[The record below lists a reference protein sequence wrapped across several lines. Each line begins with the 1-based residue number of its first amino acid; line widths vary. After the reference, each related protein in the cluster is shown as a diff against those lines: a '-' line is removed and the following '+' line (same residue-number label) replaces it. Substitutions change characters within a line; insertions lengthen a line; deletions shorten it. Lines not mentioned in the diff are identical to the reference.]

1 MEDVCN
7 AADYMPASAEALDA
21 NAKVGRDIMQA
32 WSRPTIR
39 VYRIKR
45 QSAYKEFTQ
54 ETALQSNSGWKS
66 TVLVCVV
73 MPTRHG
79 PLLPTAAIAAV
90 LGVFYWR
97 NRKQRKE
104 QGLRPQNWFHQVLA
118 DNSDRP
124 FEHLQTEELDDSL
137 LPVHPFQQR
146 ILNLKSTPPT
156 ALSRHT
162 DMPASIVQSTCKWI
176 ASVSDLQALVQSL
189 QSIEMLAV
197 DVEHHHLHSYLGF
210 VCLLQLSTGKTDY
223 LVDALALH
231 DHMHL
236 LRPIFA
242 DPSVLK
248 VVHGGDND
256 VLWLQR
262 DYHIYMVNVFDTEK
276 ACQALGRHQRSLAKL
291 LDKYC
296 QVTTDKSFQKSDW
309 RVRPL
314 SKAQQAYAQR
324 DAHYLLY
331 LAHVLYQEL
340 EAKDTL
346 GSSQKDKSRV
356 MQAWDKC
363 QRVSLNLYHKPQSQA
378 SVAAATA
385 TVLRNHVA
393 SPADLADIA
402 MKLPGRDLHQVVTD
416 CVHAL
421 CQWRDDVARD
431 KDEGLQAVLPDAVLM
446 ALAAARPSTPPALIS
461 CAQGSLDA
469 MHRDCD
475 QQQKGPAAT
484 PSHVSVWLR
493 RHASGVAKLLADAAT
508 GGGSSQYD
516 APGKAASGN
525 ANQARQLQTPEQRQA
540 AQKARLVKKFSA
552 KSAVYENCKMLSQ
565 EGELLCFCDLRK
577 LTWYENRGLADRISA
592 DPPTI
597 KLRFMHK
604 TGDQERGVDD
614 YYLHSKE
621 NKCVSC
627 GETGHYL
634 RYRVVPAC
642 YRRNFPVQ
650 WKSHR
655 SHDIV
660 LLCVDCHHVAHRAAE
675 VVKRQLSQQYGVPLF
690 PPKVKPEAI
699 GGKVS
704 EAHPY
709 NVRRAAVALKQ
720 HGNALP
726 EHRRKE
732 LQQMVRGFVRQSDEP
747 ADDEEW
753 LSQGA
758 STSIQQLSR
767 QRQGVSSQGVSDDDT
782 NGHAWHGRQVV
793 AAALAEG
800 GSDSLLVLIQKFRQS
815 FTDALHPKFLPSAWH
830 IMHSADRDFGEHSI
844 YASSSTM

>member
-1 MEDVCN
+1 M
-7 AADYMPASAEALDA
+7 
-21 NAKVGRDIMQA
+21 
-32 WSRPTIR
+32 
-39 VYRIKR
+39 
-45 QSAYKEFTQ
+45 
-54 ETALQSNSGWKS
+54 
-66 TVLVCVV
+66 
-73 MPTRHG
+73 
-79 PLLPTAAIAAV
+79 AAIAAA
-90 LGVFYWR
+90 LGLLYWR
-97 NRKQRKE
+97 NRKQRKGQE
-104 QGLRPQNWFHQVLA
+104 LRPQNWFHQVLA
-118 DNSDRP
+118 DNFDRP
-124 FEHLQTEELDDSL
+124 FEHLQAQEEINET

-146 ILNLKSTPPT
+146 ILDLKSTPPT
-156 ALSRHT
+156 VLSRHT

-242 DPSVLK
+242 DTSVLK

-314 SKAQQAYAQR
+314 SEAQQAYAQR

-340 EAKDTL
+340 EAEDQL
-346 GSSQKDKSRV
+346 GSSQKGKSRV

-378 SVAAATA
+378 AVAAATA

-402 MKLPGRDLHQVVTD
+402 VNLPGRDPQQVVTE
-416 CVHAL
+416 CVHSL
-421 CQWRDDVARD
+421 CQWRDDVGRD
-431 KDEGLQAVLPDAVLM
+431 KDEGLQAVLPDGILM
-446 ALAAARPSTPPALIS
+446 AVAAARPSTSSALMS

-469 MHRDCD
+469 LHRDGA
-475 QQQKGPAAT
+475 QQQQGAA
-484 PSHVSVWLR
+484 VWLR
-493 RHASGVAKLLADAAT
+493 RHASEVCMLVAVAAT

-525 ANQARQLQTPEQRQA
+525 ANQARQLQTLEQRQA

-577 LTWYENRGLADRISA
+577 LTWYENRGLADRISD

-597 KLRFMHK
+597 RLRFMHK

-627 GETGHYL
+627 GEAGHYL

-675 VVKRQLSQQYGVPLF
+675 TVKRQLSQQYGVPLF
-690 PPKVKPEAI
+690 PPKVKPEAV

-720 HGNALP
+720 HGKTLP
-726 EHRRKE
+726 EHRRKK
-732 LQQMVRGFVRQSDEP
+732 LQQMR
-747 ADDEEW
+747 
-753 LSQGA
+753 
-758 STSIQQLSR
+758 
-767 QRQGVSSQGVSDDDT
+767 
-782 NGHAWHGRQVV
+782 
-793 AAALAEG
+793 
-800 GSDSLLVLIQKFRQS
+800 FRQS
-815 FTDALHPKFLPSAWH
+815 FTDTLHPKFLPSAWH

-844 YASSSTM
+844 YASSSTMSRES